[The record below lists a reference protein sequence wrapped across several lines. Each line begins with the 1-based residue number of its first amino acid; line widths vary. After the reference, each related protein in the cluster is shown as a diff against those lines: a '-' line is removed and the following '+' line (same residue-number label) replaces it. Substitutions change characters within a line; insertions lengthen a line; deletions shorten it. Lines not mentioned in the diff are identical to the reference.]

1 MEFVVPDLRLHHHS
15 PPSVD
20 RHFLPNFCRHLRPLC
35 RMVGCF
41 PAHRLRSSVPAGEF
55 PDEEGGAWRFLV
67 RHVFFFVTC
76 FLVGFGGLHN
86 LKLKSLYIYIIKMSL
101 PYIYN
106 YVINMY
112 ILCEKPNTKHA
123 ILIHFGMFYRTRLW

>member
-1 MEFVVPDLRLHHHS
+1 
-15 PPSVD
+15 
-20 RHFLPNFCRHLRPLC
+20 
-35 RMVGCF
+35 
-41 PAHRLRSSVPAGEF
+41 
-55 PDEEGGAWRFLV
+55 
-67 RHVFFFVTC
+67 
-76 FLVGFGGLHN
+76 
-86 LKLKSLYIYIIKMSL
+86 MSL

>member
-1 MEFVVPDLRLHHHS
+1 
-15 PPSVD
+15 
-20 RHFLPNFCRHLRPLC
+20 
-35 RMVGCF
+35 MVGSF

-67 RHVFFFVTC
+67 RHVFFLLRVFW
-76 FLVGFGGLHN
+76 LVLEGYTTLN
-86 LKLKSLYIYIIKMSL
+86 SNLYIYIIKMSL